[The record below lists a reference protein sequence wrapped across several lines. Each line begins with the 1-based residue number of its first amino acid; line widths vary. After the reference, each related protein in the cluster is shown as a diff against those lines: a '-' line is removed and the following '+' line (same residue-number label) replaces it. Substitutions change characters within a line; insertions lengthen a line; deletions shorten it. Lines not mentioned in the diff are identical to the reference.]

1 MMKLHKTINF
11 SRLILVAGVGTVAVL
26 TICSTAVF
34 AQTAL
39 RDAVSPTGQP
49 SKVIPQ
55 NELDT
60 RQKQLAVAM
69 TAYVQRTG
77 SGNYGTKPLVD
88 LMSQGNAYAALML
101 HRLETV
107 SSFKLPTPISKS
119 LLDQASVDIDQLSQ
133 AGNLAALSWLS
144 NIYRDGLLGRVK
156 NENKA
161 FELIKQAADKNYP
174 YAQFVTGFLYATGKV
189 ELPRSHGQFRDSGS
203 RLYFALN

>member
-11 SRLILVAGVGTVAVL
+11 SRLILVAGVGTVTAL

-34 AQTAL
+34 AQTTL
-39 RDAVSPTGQP
+39 RDAVSPAGQP

-69 TAYVQRTG
+69 NAYVQRTG
-77 SGNYGTKPLVD
+77 SGNYGTKPLID
-88 LMSQGNAYAALML
+88 LMSQGNAFAALML

-133 AGNLAALSWLS
+133 AGDLAALSWLS

-161 FELIKQAADKNYP
+161 FELIKQAAC
-174 YAQFVTGFLYATGKV
+174 
-189 ELPRSHGQFRDSGS
+189 
-203 RLYFALN
+203 